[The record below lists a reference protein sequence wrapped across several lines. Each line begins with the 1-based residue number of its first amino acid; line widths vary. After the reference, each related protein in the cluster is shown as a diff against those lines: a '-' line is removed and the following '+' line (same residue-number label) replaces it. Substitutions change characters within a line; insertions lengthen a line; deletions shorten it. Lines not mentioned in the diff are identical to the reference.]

1 MRYDIFNVCQVD
13 QLESICNKMNQLFG
27 EQDHFK
33 IELLE
38 HVYLHFPRLINIAV
52 DKYGE
57 QIGHICFIPFNK
69 SGYDKMLDP
78 NLDEEDLSV
87 EDLFQKDID
96 AEMYLFVYSIFAKTS
111 FLCKSLVKETITA
124 ARTYADFIS
133 PESIIFAEVVS
144 KQGGLLA
151 KRMSLQKYLS
161 YKFRDQELHLFKSS
175 ISSYVNSLNN

>member
-1 MRYDIFNVCQVD
+1 
-13 QLESICNKMNQLFG
+13 MNQLFG

-52 DKYGE
+52 DEYGE

-87 EDLFQKDID
+87 EDLFKTNID
-96 AEMYLFVYSIFAKTS
+96 TEMYLFVYSIFAKTNL
-111 FLCKSLVKETITA
+111 LCRRLVQETITA
-124 ARTYADFIS
+124 AKTYADFIS

-151 KRMSLQKYLS
+151 KRMSLSKYFS